1 VILSKNTKTILLIL
15 LAFAFSFSVRL
26 IWVSQFSTVDE
37 FKFNNEFMINTND
50 GYYYAEGARDI
61 LAGKTESTNDLS
73 PISRAT
79 SVFTAWIVKIVPFS
93 FETVLFY
100 LPAFFAS
107 LIVVPIILISREF
120 DKLDVGFIAALIGSI
135 AWSYYNR
142 TMVGYY
148 DTDFL
153 NIVFPTVLLWSL
165 IWALRTGEDKYLL
178 IAALDSIAYRWW
190 YPQSYSLEFAFIGLI
205 FAYVVYQYIKKEEFR
220 TNLLLITFMIF
231 AMINI
236 DGWIRFLLVVLFY
249 IVLKKQKELVYK
261 YIYYIFIF
269 AVVLF
274 LVTGGFD
281 PIWRQLK
288 GYVFTQ
294 SVASSANGL
303 GLHFFTVMQTVREAG
318 QIPFETFANRISG
331 HTVTFV
337 ISCIGYVWFA
347 FKYRVMLLALPMVGL
362 GFLALSGGLRFT
374 IYAVPVL
381 ALGLGFFIVE
391 VSRWLGS
398 QLINNRAKVISKYIL
413 MSVFTVAALYPNI
426 VHIIGYKVPTVFTK
440 QEVVILDKFKTIANR
455 EDYVVSWWDYGYPLR
470 YYADV
475 KTLVDGGKH
484 SGSVNFPVSFV
495 LNSPQDVAAKMARLD
510 VEYTEKRF
518 HLDNSSKW
526 ASSNIEQMSIDY
538 GYKDTND
545 FISSLETDIKLPEPT
560 RDVYLYLPSRMMGI
574 VPTVTLFSNI
584 DLMTGKK
591 KPRPFFY
598 KSSSI
603 KSKNGM
609 IELGNN
615 ITLIPN
621 KGQIKIGK
629 QTLTMNNFVIT
640 KYTTKGKLT
649 KQIQTLDKN
658 SPISV
663 IYMKDYN
670 QFLVLDKKMY
680 NSTYIQLF
688 VLENYD
694 KSLYTPVALSP
705 MSKIYK
711 LKI

>member
-1 VILSKNTKTILLIL
+1 
-15 LAFAFSFSVRL
+15 
-26 IWVSQFSTVDE
+26 
-37 FKFNNEFMINTND
+37 
-50 GYYYAEGARDI
+50 
-61 LAGKTESTNDLS
+61 
-73 PISRAT
+73 
-79 SVFTAWIVKIVPFS
+79 
-93 FETVLFY
+93 
-100 LPAFFAS
+100 
-107 LIVVPIILISREF
+107 
-120 DKLDVGFIAALIGSI
+120 
-135 AWSYYNR
+135 
-142 TMVGYY
+142 
-148 DTDFL
+148 
-153 NIVFPTVLLWSL
+153 
-165 IWALRTGEDKYLL
+165 
-178 IAALDSIAYRWW
+178 
-190 YPQSYSLEFAFIGLI
+190 
-205 FAYVVYQYIKKEEFR
+205 
-220 TNLLLITFMIF
+220 
-231 AMINI
+231 
-236 DGWIRFLLVVLFY
+236 
-249 IVLKKQKELVYK
+249 
-261 YIYYIFIF
+261 
-269 AVVLF
+269 
-274 LVTGGFD
+274 
-281 PIWRQLK
+281 
-288 GYVFTQ
+288 
-294 SVASSANGL
+294 
-303 GLHFFTVMQTVREAG
+303 
-318 QIPFETFANRISG
+318 
-331 HTVTFV
+331 
-337 ISCIGYVWFA
+337 
-347 FKYRVMLLALPMVGL
+347 
-362 GFLALSGGLRFT
+362 
-374 IYAVPVL
+374 
-381 ALGLGFFIVE
+381 
-391 VSRWLGS
+391 
-398 QLINNRAKVISKYIL
+398 

-598 KSSSI
+598 RSSSI
-603 KSKNGM
+603 KNKNGM

-640 KYTTKGKLT
+640 KYNTKGKLT
-649 KQIQTLDKN
+649 KQIQTLDKK